1 MNEATDAAVRE
12 WTTTAPCVFER
23 ALLAGCAQCEL
34 AQRQA
39 FGERERVACPSLT
52 ARTNCATLAALLHER
67 ATFALRL
74 PRPGEPMAHAKA
86 MQLQCGGLI
95 GLRNVLAAPDADVHR
110 MILITHA
117 DNHSLLDLAW
127 DRIVRDI
134 KSWQPR
140 RRAAPARP

>member
-12 WTTTAPCVFER
+12 WTTTASCVFQR

-39 FGERERVACPSLT
+39 LGERERVACPSPT
-52 ARTNCATLAALLHER
+52 AQTNCATLAALLHER
-67 ATFALRL
+67 ATFVLRL

-86 MQLQCGGLI
+86 MQLQCGGLM
-95 GLRNVLAAPDADVHR
+95 GLRNALAAPDADVHR
-110 MILITHA
+110 MVLMAHA
-117 DNHSLLDLAW
+117 GNHSLLDLPW
-127 DRIVRDI
+127 DRIVHDI

-140 RRAAPARP
+140 RRTAPARP